1 MRTKLFGLIGIVLLL
16 LVVELLARGCLD
28 YHVSKSIMNKT
39 ANVRKVTVASGDVPV
54 VFYEGVLG
62 HISNG
67 SITMHDIVADPI
79 SMAQLGVSASKIDLS
94 RGSLI
99 SSKAKITGT
108 PPYLLTVILSKENL
122 RQVINRPVTF
132 HSSYVQTSVDNH
144 VIDAQPQVDGRFI
157 VLKDGK
163 NTVRIPMPSTD
174 YLPCQP
180 TGVGVNGAL
189 QLSCASSTLPK
200 FLADAT
206 R

>member
-79 SMAQLGVSASKIDLS
+79 SMAQLDVSASKIDLS

-144 VIDAQPQVDGRFI
+144 VIDVQSQVRTAGSSSSKTAR
-157 VLKDGK
+157 
-163 NTVRIPMPSTD
+163 T
-174 YLPCQP
+174 Q
-180 TGVGVNGAL
+180 
-189 QLSCASSTLPK
+189 CASPCRARTTCRASRRGSGSTEPCN
-200 FLADAT
+200 
-206 R
+206 